1 MLRSIPACVEN
12 TMRFFWGGTRVLA
25 EIVPIYEEYCYKSRY
40 IHAIHSTVHRLE
52 LFHVLFT
59 DFLIGNVE
67 HLKLLR
73 DAFSVEASALRMIQH
88 S

>member
-1 MLRSIPACVEN
+1 
-12 TMRFFWGGTRVLA
+12 MRFFWGGTRVLA
-25 EIVPIYEEYCYKSRY
+25 EIVPICEEYCYKSRY